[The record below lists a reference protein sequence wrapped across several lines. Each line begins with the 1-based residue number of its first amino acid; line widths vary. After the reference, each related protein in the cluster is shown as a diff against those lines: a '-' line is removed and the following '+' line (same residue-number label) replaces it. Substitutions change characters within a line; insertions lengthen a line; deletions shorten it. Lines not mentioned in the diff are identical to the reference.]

1 MARDS
6 WKDVLNYH
14 DGHNVEWM
22 RGGPEFFEELE
33 NLIKQAEKS
42 IHFQFYLI
50 DPDETG
56 TPILN
61 ALKESG
67 LINLVVVEESSYLS
81 TEDLKEIEK
90 LVRLHYELG
99 INLEGID
106 VISNLLN
113 QLEDLQQEL
122 TAAKNKLKF
131 LGME

>member
-1 MARDS
+1 MNTDNLIRIE
-6 WKDVLNYH
+6 YFCEQY
-14 DGHNVEWM
+14 NVE
-22 RGGPEFFEELE
+22 FSF
-33 NLIKQAEKS
+33 I
-42 IHFQFYLI
+42 
-50 DPDETG
+50 
-56 TPILN
+56 N

-67 LINLVVVEESSYLS
+67 LINIVVVEESNYLS
-81 TEDLKEIEK
+81 IEDLKELEK
-90 LVRLHYELG
+90 LIRLHYELG